1 MEIKTPF
8 LIIDEKRCRQN
19 IGNMAAKAKANKVI
33 FRPHFKTHQSKK
45 AGEWFREEG
54 VDKITVSSVSMAKYF
69 IEHNWKDITIAF
81 PFNILEIDD
90 VNNISDNV
98 VLNLLVESKETVEFL
113 SENLNRKLNIFIKL
127 DAGYNRTGIDI
138 SNFNSIKDLIELIID
153 SKNME
158 FTGLISHFGNT
169 YKARSREEV
178 IDIYNVSIEKL
189 LIVKEKIFSITENF
203 ITSIG
208 DTPSCSIIN
217 NFNGIDEIRPGNFVF
232 YDLMQVK
239 IGSCG
244 YENVAVAVACP
255 VVAKHKDRN
264 EIVIYGGAIHFSK
277 EFLNISSEN
286 KIYGQVVEL
295 EEDKIGNPIANQ
307 YVISL
312 SQEHGIIKVDKNN
325 FDKIKIGDVIG
336 ITPVHSCLAVNL
348 MN

>member
-1 MEIKTPF
+1 MQIKTPS

-19 IGNMAAKAKANKVI
+19 IRNMAAKAKNNNII
-33 FRPHFKTHQSKK
+33 FRPHFKTHQSEKV
-45 AGEWFREEG
+45 GEWYREEG
-54 VDKITVSSVSMAKYF
+54 IDKITVSSVSMAKYF

-90 VNNISDNV
+90 VNSISDNV

-113 SENLNRKLNIFIKL
+113 DKNINRGVNIFIKI

-138 SNFNSIKDLIELIID
+138 SNFNGIKDLIELIID
-153 SKNME
+153 SKNLK
-158 FTGLISHFGNT
+158 FKGIISHFGNT

-178 IDIYNVSIEKL
+178 INIYNASIEKL
-189 LIVKEKIFSITENF
+189 QIVKEKISSITKNF

-239 IGSCG
+239 IGSCS

-277 EFLNISSEN
+277 EFLKISSEN
-286 KIYGQVVEL
+286 KIYGQVVEF
-295 EEDKIGNPIANQ
+295 EDDKIGNPIANQ

-312 SQEHGIIKVDKNN
+312 SQEHGIIKVSKDN